1 MKRKPTD
8 IKQFLDTNDVPF
20 EQNDRSRKY
29 FAIIDK
35 IDKKN
40 KKVIAILY
48 FFKVILGITSM
59 ETMFVSAQKMK
70 RMFYA
75 LKCALKHKTVTDEWD
90 GLFSKFVTDSN
101 KRLDYVL
108 KIIRENLFLTEYY
121 PFFREIG
128 LDSVFSYEL
137 TSDFEANDRYFY
149 GIRDQFE
156 EWKSA
161 HKEEIEAHM
170 AKAQPM
176 IDALA
181 EQARRVKE
189 KEEAEKKA
197 RAEYR
202 KSITA
207 EIRQRKKYDAERE
220 KAGRKLQREFERYYA

>member
-29 FAIIDK
+29 FTIIDK

-70 RMFYA
+70 RMFYV
-75 LKCALKHKTVTDEWD
+75 LKGTLNKKAVTDEWD

-101 KRLDYVL
+101 KRLDYIL

-156 EWKSA
+156 EWKPA
-161 HKEEIEAHM
+161 HTAEIDAHM